1 MAFTTTHGPRFEIGE
16 DNWDINASCFSRNV
30 DNAIPTLATSRRWIT
45 VSKSCKSI
53 DEYEK
58 WFAIDTR
65 YVEYIERDV
74 SRPIERDRKTPNGIK
89 VETRSTFHWISSR
102 INRQRQKRRGKR
114 HSVIKLPIANST
126 VYRIR
131 YHVALRIAARPSISR
146 RLMSLSSEVVK
157 RNVK

>member
-1 MAFTTTHGPRFEIGE
+1 MAFTTTRVARFEIGE
-16 DNWDINASCFSRNV
+16 ENWEINASCFSRNV
-30 DNAIPTLATSRRWIT
+30 DDAMTTLVTSLRWIT
-45 VSKSCKSI
+45 VSESCKSI

-58 WFAIDTR
+58 WFAIDAR
-65 YVEYIERDV
+65 YAEYIERDV
-74 SRPIERDRKTPNGIK
+74 SRPIERDRKTLNGIK
-89 VETRSTFHWISSR
+89 VETRSTFHWISGR

-131 YHVALRIAARPSISR
+131 YHVAIRIAARPSISR
-146 RLMSLSSEVVK
+146 RLLSLSSEVVK